1 MARHEADREDIMREA
16 IALRRRIAIELPGVD
31 EPIVC
36 GVRNTGSW
44 SFYLDPNRV
53 YQFDEELRL
62 RRAYVTGF
70 LYRTQGTTLAR
81 MHRER
86 SETETTLVRND
97 LDPEEL
103 AAFLAEMRTCFATF
117 LNQLH
122 SEACRVIESIPD
134 DGNVQDELHA
144 VLEQMLNKPIELASA
159 IKARR

>member
-53 YQFDEELRL
+53 YQFDEELHL

-86 SETETTLVRND
+86 SETETTLVRSD
-97 LDPEEL
+97 LATDEL
-103 AAFLAEMRTCFATF
+103 AAFMDEMQICLTQLLDQLQSSDMRVVETIPADADVLVELRDTLDRILDKPMEFA
-117 LNQLH
+117 
-122 SEACRVIESIPD
+122 P
-134 DGNVQDELHA
+134 
-144 VLEQMLNKPIELASA
+144 A
-159 IKARR
+159 IKTRR